1 MKILVG
7 VQLDDWRFSL
17 SVFLDAG
24 IRRAWRT
31 PRHRRSVD
39 HVPRQGRRTHISN
52 CLYQALSQ
60 HKYRSSF
67 ARSCRRKKP
76 PGRAVRLSRATA
88 DSTSGSAAFL
98 GKKPD
103 DFLAIRQVWGGN
115 AHGKATGRR
124 ERRIRNF
131 TISFIRHNPSTGS
144 SRSRIHE
151 TRTIL
156 KKNDAV
162 CGGELKV
169 VEKESRQH
177 PERHGRVCGARVR
190 PWPRSIMRR
199 NQKRA
204 C

>member
-1 MKILVG
+1 MRAFVEHGGHLVIED
-7 VQLDDWRFSL
+7 LWITFRARAAERT
-17 SVFLDAG
+17 FLIAS
-24 IRRAWRT
+24 IRRFLSTSTAAVLRD
-31 PRHRRSVD
+31 HADERSRPG
-39 HVPRQGRRTHISN
+39 VPCGF
-52 CLYQALSQ
+52 L
-60 HKYRSSF
+60 
-67 ARSCRRKKP
+67 
-76 PGRAVRLSRATA
+76 VRLLIRPPV
-88 DSTSGSAAFL
+88 AAFL